1 MDFPQRDILHKRKVG
16 EIAVGRSKFV
26 RRIRMAKPERFEY
39 VTQYETAKQRR
50 KLIEQVKKAI
60 RSSMEYR
67 DYVQYLKENVDMD
80 SCAFFKNVTSNSKE
94 NNENKKVKIE
104 IHHEPFTLEDYVSV
118 VLDKYIEEG
127 QEIDAL
133 DIAEEVMELHYNN
146 EVGLIPLSKT
156 IHQIVHNTGKVP
168 IPLYMCYGNYTQFLQ
183 DYHVDDDL
191 IDKLKRKMDQT
202 KQLTAESFNALM
214 KDYQYLDVDGQTD
227 VQYMDEG
234 EALSA

>member
-16 EIAVGRSKFV
+16 ETAVGKSKFV
-26 RRIRMAKPERFEY
+26 RRIRMATPERFEY

-80 SCAFFKNVTSNSKE
+80 ACAFFKNVTSNTKE

-183 DYHVDDDL
+183 DYHVDDAL

>member
-1 MDFPQRDILHKRKVG
+1 
-16 EIAVGRSKFV
+16 
-26 RRIRMAKPERFEY
+26 
-39 VTQYETAKQRR
+39 
-50 KLIEQVKKAI
+50 
-60 RSSMEYR
+60 MEYR

-80 SCAFFKNVTSNSKE
+80 ACAFFKNVTSNTKE

>member
-1 MDFPQRDILHKRKVG
+1 MDFPQHDNLHKRKVG
-16 EIAVGRSKFV
+16 ETAVGKSKFV

-127 QEIDAL
+127 REIDAL

-168 IPLYMCYGNYTQFLQ
+168 IPLYMCYGNYTQFLR
-183 DYHVDDDL
+183 DYNVDDDL
-191 IDKLKRKMDQT
+191 LDKLKRKMDQT
-202 KQLTAESFNALM
+202 NQLTAESFDALM
-214 KDYQYLDVDGQTD
+214 KEYVYLDVDGQTD
-227 VQYMDEG
+227 IQYMDDG

>member
-80 SCAFFKNVTSNSKE
+80 SCAFFKNVTSNAKE